1 MEDRWIPIGRVR
13 KPRGIHGKVTAY
25 ALDGFPGAFDGLDR
39 VVLEKGESREEFQ
52 VESARRYGDRVIF
65 QFRGVESDPQAR
77 KWSGATILRRER
89 EFVDL
94 GPDSYYIS
102 QLVGCLV
109 ELADG
114 TRVGEVCGV
123 VRTGGTDLLRVESPR
138 GEILV
143 PFTRS
148 ICTRIEPE
156 LQRIRLVPPEGLL
169 ELNAV

>member
-1 MEDRWIPIGRVR
+1 MRIRNGGCKIQQKAVFERAWFGF
-13 KPRGIHGKVTAY
+13 VTV
-25 ALDGFPGAFDGLDR
+25 DCQKSSPTIF
-39 VVLEKGESREEFQ
+39 
-52 VESARRYGDRVIF
+52 RR
-65 QFRGVESDPQAR
+65 Q
-77 KWSGATILRRER
+77 K
-89 EFVDL
+89 EFVDP

-114 TRVGEVCGV
+114 TRVGEVRGV

-138 GEILV
+138 GEILI